1 MGYENLLN
9 ECSNLGIKVKE
20 VVLKSSD
27 GRCKGNRI
35 AINKNLSTQTE
46 KKCVLAEELG
56 HYHTTYGDILDQ
68 TKIENIKQEIIARR
82 WGYEKLVGI
91 VDIINAHRN
100 GIRNRYEL
108 AEFLDVTEEFLNDAI
123 EYYKC
128 KYGICY
134 KIDTYLIYFEPLGIM
149 EIF

>member
-9 ECSNLGIKVKE
+9 ECSNLGINVKE

>member
-9 ECSNLGIKVKE
+9 ECSNLGINVKE

-100 GIRNRYEL
+100 
-108 AEFLDVTEEFLNDAI
+108 
-123 EYYKC
+123 
-128 KYGICY
+128 
-134 KIDTYLIYFEPLGIM
+134 KISIYFIANS
-149 EIF
+149 IFTLIILNCII

>member
-134 KIDTYLIYFEPLGIM
+134 KIDTYLIYFEPLGVM

>member
-108 AEFLDVTEEFLNDAI
+108 AEFLDLTEEFLNDAI

-134 KIDTYLIYFEPLGIM
+134 KIDTYLIYFEPLGVM

>member
-46 KKCVLAEELG
+46 KKCVLAE
-56 HYHTTYGDILDQ
+56 
-68 TKIENIKQEIIARR
+68 
-82 WGYEKLVGI
+82 
-91 VDIINAHRN
+91 
-100 GIRNRYEL
+100 
-108 AEFLDVTEEFLNDAI
+108 
-123 EYYKC
+123 
-128 KYGICY
+128 
-134 KIDTYLIYFEPLGIM
+134 
-149 EIF
+149 

>member
-9 ECSNLGIKVKE
+9 ECSNLWIKVKE

-27 GRCKGNRI
+27 GRFKGNRI

-134 KIDTYLIYFEPLGIM
+134 KIDTYLIYFEPLGVM